1 MGLILDPYSDIDMDF
16 KTHQTVG
23 VANFEQR
30 PELLGKLWSYQQHY
44 LFFADL
50 IDEYITTKKK
60 DQPLYIAL
68 YTAKLI
74 LYECNNLHLSF
85 LYGGYTSAARTARLI
100 LETSLGSAAAILDA
114 SKLNT
119 KTNNKSMELSEFIAW
134 LQKYDMNPRLLSRKI
149 IYPLLNISKLRIIKS
164 EQNYKNL
171 CKFSHLST
179 QSFTGPHSDPYYG
192 TRFNINPPLFKKVLS
207 EVLITIDLSMYCT
220 IYTFTSITGRSWHV
234 KKNLRGFMDSDLG
247 KNDSLKLR
255 KQIGILLPSEIPMTW
270 RLLNKI
276 IK

>member
-1 MGLILDPYSDIDMDF
+1 MDLISDPWSDINMDF
-16 KTHQTVG
+16 REHQTVG
-23 VANFEQR
+23 VANFKQR
-30 PELLGKLWSYQQHY
+30 PELLGKLWFYQECY

-50 IDEYITTKKK
+50 IEAYITTKKK

-74 LYECNNLHLSF
+74 LYECNNLHLGF

-114 SKLNT
+114 SKLDANAI
-119 KTNNKSMELSEFIAW
+119 NKSMDLSEFIKW

-149 IYPLLNISKLRIIKS
+149 IYPLLNISKLRIVNS
-164 EQNYKNL
+164 EKNYKNL

-179 QSFTGPHSDPYYG
+179 QSFTGPHSDPYHG

-207 EVLITIDLSMYCT
+207 EVLTTIDLSMYC
-220 IYTFTSITGRSWHV
+220 ILYTFTSITGRPWHV
-234 KKNLRGFMDSDLG
+234 KKNFREFTISSLG
-247 KNDSLKLR
+247 KNDSLKIR
-255 KQIGILLPSEIPMTW
+255 KQIGVLIPSEIPMTW
-270 RLLNKI
+270 KLLNEITK
-276 IK
+276 